1 MSSPELSLYNVR
13 MHTRREPTARI
24 SRRRMAAL
32 LAAAPLAAAQAPS
45 PPATQKTPPLGVPAP
60 APPSATP
67 EQKLQKAYDDVCQIS
82 VRLSKLEVPMNV
94 EPAFAFKP

>member
-1 MSSPELSLYNVR
+1 M
-13 MHTRREPTARI
+13 

-32 LAAAPLAAAQAPS
+32 LAAAPLAAQVAS
-45 PPATQKTPPLGVPAP
+45 PPATQKTPPLGAPTP

-67 EQKLQKAYDDVCQIS
+67 DQKLQKAYDDVRQIS
-82 VRLSKLEVPMNV
+82 ARLSKLEVPMNV

>member
-1 MSSPELSLYNVR
+1 MR
-13 MHTRREPTARI
+13 TRREPTARM

-32 LAAAPLAAAQAPS
+32 LTATPLAAQVAS
-45 PPATQKTPPLGVPAP
+45 PPATQKTPPLGAPAP

-67 EQKLQKAYDDVCQIS
+67 DQKLQKAYDDVRQIS
-82 VRLSKLEVPMNV
+82 ARLSKLEVPMNV

>member
-1 MSSPELSLYNVR
+1 MR
-13 MHTRREPTARI
+13 TRRELTARM

-32 LAAAPLAAAQAPS
+32 LAATPLAAQVAS
-45 PPATQKTPPLGVPAP
+45 PPATQKTPPIGAPAP

-67 EQKLQKAYDDVCQIS
+67 EQKMQKAYDDVRQIS
-82 VRLSKLEVPMNV
+82 TRLSKLEVPMNV

>member
-1 MSSPELSLYNVR
+1 MR
-13 MHTRREPTARI
+13 TRLEPATRI

-32 LAAAPLAAAQAPS
+32 LAATPLAAQVTS
-45 PPATQKTPPLGVPAP
+45 PPTTQKAPPLGAPTP

-67 EQKLQKAYDDVCQIS
+67 EQKLEKANDDVRQIS